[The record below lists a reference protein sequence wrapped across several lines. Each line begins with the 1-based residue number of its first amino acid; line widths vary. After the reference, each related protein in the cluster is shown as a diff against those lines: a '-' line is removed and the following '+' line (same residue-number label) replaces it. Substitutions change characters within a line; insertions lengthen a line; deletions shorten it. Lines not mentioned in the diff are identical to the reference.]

1 MDESHLRD
9 AIVMTTLGLWK
20 GLWAKMIAFV
30 PNILGAAILLIVGY
44 MIAKLVR
51 RLVIAVLRRVGFDSA
66 SSRVGLHRILEQS
79 GVRVTAA
86 EVIGHVTFWLLM
98 LTFLV
103 SASETLGLTN
113 VSQTI
118 DAFVLYLP
126 NVVGAAVIVVVG
138 MTLAAFVRDMV
149 RGGAESLGVEYG
161 RALGTLAHGAMLV
174 LIGTLAIGQLQ
185 IETVLLNRVVE
196 IVLVATGLGIA
207 LAMGLGTR
215 DIAGHIVAGVYLRD
229 LYRPGA
235 RLTVDDQVG
244 ALEEV
249 GTITTRLTTADG
261 GALYIPNGHLTT
273 VIVSEEGSHKA

>member
-1 MDESHLRD
+1 MDGNQLRD

-30 PNILGAAILLIVGY
+30 PNILGAAILLIIGY

-51 RLVIAVLRRVGFDSA
+51 RLVVAVLRRIGFDSA
-66 SSRVGLHRILEQS
+66 SSRVGLNRILEQS

-161 RALGTLAHGAMLV
+161 RALGTLVHGAMLV
-174 LIGTLAIGQLQ
+174 LIGSLAIGQLQ

-249 GTITTRLTTADG
+249 GTIVTRLDTPG
-261 GALYIPNGHLTT
+261 GGVLYTPNGQVTT
-273 VIVSEEGSHKA
+273 VIVSEEGSLKA